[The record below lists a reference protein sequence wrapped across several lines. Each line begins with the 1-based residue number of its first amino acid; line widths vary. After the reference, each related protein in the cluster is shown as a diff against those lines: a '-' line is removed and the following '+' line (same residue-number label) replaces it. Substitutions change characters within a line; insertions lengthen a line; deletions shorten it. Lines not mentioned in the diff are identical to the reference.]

1 MDDPSDEL
9 ELERRF
15 AESAVT
21 SLPRA
26 PLYAALS
33 AGIAADPGLH
43 RLLLDAPPTQRLPVL
58 LFASIHSLL
67 IAEPTHPL
75 ADWYPN
81 LRSVPRLPDDDELM
95 PTLSAFVRGHLNEI
109 KQLVSTRST
118 QTNEV
123 GRSLLFL
130 PPLGMI
136 AQEVGPVTMIDV
148 GASGGLNLLLDQ
160 FGYRYEP
167 DDGSPAST
175 VGLDSTV
182 TLTASTRG
190 AVPIPA
196 ILPTIAGRLGIDASP
211 IDVTNDGRARWLE
224 ACVWPDQP
232 ERFRRLRA
240 AIDLARIDPPRIL
253 NGDLVAEISEAV
265 ERVRPL
271 GHPVVTNSWVL
282 NYLHDRD
289 RGAFMDEL
297 EHIGAA
303 GDLSWIAAEAPALTT
318 GLPWPDEIAENW
330 QTQLLLTTWRDGIR
344 TVRHLAQC
352 HPHGFWMHWQ

>member
-67 IAEPTHPL
+67 IAGPTHPL

-95 PTLSAFVRGHLNEI
+95 PTLSAFVRDHLDEI

-136 AQEVGPVTMIDV
+136 AQEVGAVTMIDV

-160 FGYRYEP
+160 FAYRYEP

-175 VGLDSTV
+175 VGADSTV

-196 ILPTIAGRLGIDASP
+196 VLPTIAGRLGIDASP
-211 IDVTNDGRARWLE
+211 IDVTNDRQARWLE

-240 AIDLARIDPPRIL
+240 AIELARIDPPRIVK
-253 NGDLVAEISEAV
+253 GDLVAEMSEAI
-265 ERVRPL
+265 ERIRPL

-282 NYLHDRD
+282 NYLHDRERD
-289 RGAFMDEL
+289 TFLDEL

-303 GDLSWIAAEAPALTT
+303 GDLSWIAAEAPALTA
-318 GLPWPDEIAENW
+318 GLPWPHEIAENW

-344 TVRHLAQC
+344 TVRHLAHC